1 MLLRLLV
8 VEDNASLAESIARV
22 LRSGGHAVDCVGDG
36 SHALA
41 AFSAGNHDLV
51 ILDLSL
57 PGGFD
62 GLPLLRALRQARK
75 DVPLLVLTAR
85 GALEDRVRG
94 LDAGGDDYMVKP
106 FALDEL
112 EARVRAL
119 LRRQAGS
126 RTPKLTVGSLQFDTV
141 DRVVSADGRP
151 LALTPRER
159 GVLEVLMRN
168 AGRVVSKQR
177 IGEHLFDFEDDT
189 GLSAVELYVSRLR
202 KQLAGSGAC
211 IRTLRGL
218 GYLLEE

>member
-1 MLLRLLV
+1 MRLLV
-8 VEDNASLAESIARV
+8 VEDNRSLAQSIARA
-22 LRSGGHAVDCVGDG
+22 LRAGGHAVDCVGNG
-36 SHALA
+36 SDALT
-41 AFSAGNHDLV
+41 AFSVGTHDLV

-57 PGGFD
+57 PGGLD
-62 GLPLLRALRQARK
+62 GLPLLRTLRRRRK

-85 GALEDRVRG
+85 AALEDRVLG

-119 LRRQAGS
+119 LRRRGGA
-126 RTPKLTVGSLQFDTV
+126 RTPELTAGGLRFDTV
-141 DRVVSADGRP
+141 QRVVRADGQT
-151 LALTPRER
+151 LSLTPRER

-168 AGRVVSKQR
+168 AGRVVSKER
-177 IGEHLFDFEDDT
+177 IAEHLFDFGDDT

-202 KQLAGSGAC
+202 KRLAGTGAR